1 MIKNSTSA
9 FAKFSILIAISAF
22 LSTNC
27 FAFEIPTAL
36 NFLKPKK
43 SPAKE
48 VRSLLKQHNKAMES
62 HNIENV
68 KAFYTTDYHS
78 ADGFNFDDLAEMLE
92 KTYKA
97 YGNIKYKTKINN
109 ITAFDNWALVQLS
122 DTSSAK
128 LYPDKNKKNK
138 EKMGKLEGK
147 SVYNV
152 YLKKTKDGWKI
163 VSDEILME
171 ETSLKYGIANKID
184 MELITPVF
192 VKNGEEYDV
201 SLKMEK
207 PEEIVALASISRE
220 EIVYPPSDY
229 QEKFRRIPESGDLER
244 LVRANDKNLDEY
256 AIASIGFTKVSVNE
270 EELRAKIEVLGMA
283 YIMKR
288 INMEKTKGAS
298 LKGDK
303 VKL

>member
-43 SPAKE
+43 NPAKE

-78 ADGFNFDDLAEMLE
+78 ADGFDFDDLAEMLE

-138 EKMGKLEGK
+138 EKMGKL
-147 SVYNV
+147 
-152 YLKKTKDGWKI
+152 
-163 VSDEILME
+163 
-171 ETSLKYGIANKID
+171 
-184 MELITPVF
+184 
-192 VKNGEEYDV
+192 
-201 SLKMEK
+201 
-207 PEEIVALASISRE
+207 
-220 EIVYPPSDY
+220 
-229 QEKFRRIPESGDLER
+229 
-244 LVRANDKNLDEY
+244 
-256 AIASIGFTKVSVNE
+256 
-270 EELRAKIEVLGMA
+270 
-283 YIMKR
+283 
-288 INMEKTKGAS
+288 
-298 LKGDK
+298 
-303 VKL
+303 